1 MNMRTL
7 SLAALTLLDVPPPE
21 QVRIAARTGF
31 THVGLRLLPATPTDP
46 DYDMLGDTP
55 AVRATLAALMETGIR
70 VSDVEIVRLTPG
82 FTLDDRLQRFMET
95 AARLGAR
102 QVLVAGNDNNLQR
115 SADNLAILAAASR
128 PYGLTMNL
136 EPMPWTQ
143 LRTIADAQ
151 ALIAACGRE
160 DIGILVD
167 ALHFWRAGESL
178 AALSSLPAHQLNY
191 MQLCDGAAQRPESE
205 QELIRQARSARNVP
219 GEGGLDLH
227 GLMSALPATL
237 PVSLEVPLDG
247 EQGALPPLQRAQ
259 VLFNAA
265 QPYLR
270 ACASGI
276 RYDTDST
283 PGCQRVN

>member
-1 MNMRTL
+1 MNKRTL

-95 AARLGAR
+95 AARLGAG
-102 QVLVAGNDNNLQR
+102 QVLVAGNDDNLQR
-115 SADNLAILAAASR
+115 SADNLAILAAAGR
-128 PYGLTMNL
+128 PFGLTMNL

-143 LRTIADAQ
+143 LRNIAAAQ
-151 ALIAACGRE
+151 ALIAASGRE

-178 AALSSLPAHQLNY
+178 AALSARYYPT
-191 MQLCDGAAQRPESE
+191 
-205 QELIRQARSARNVP
+205 QARATGSSWMHGVGRIGAILSAFAGAEMMALNLPFESVFLIFGIP
-219 GEGGLDLH
+219 AALTVAGLAAKGIFAAGH
-227 GLMSALPATL
+227 PPVASTSPAS
-237 PVSLEVPLDG
+237 VR
-247 EQGALPPLQRAQ
+247 GA
-259 VLFNAA
+259 
-265 QPYLR
+265 
-270 ACASGI
+270 S
-276 RYDTDST
+276 
-283 PGCQRVN
+283 

>member
-1 MNMRTL
+1 MNMSRTHTTKWSQMPVISAIPTATISSPPTIWMRREL
-7 SLAALTLLDVPPPE
+7 RRNTPTARTAHAEPNAIATNGSPKPRQYATIIATPRAAVVSAVPLAVAM
-21 QVRIAARTGF
+21 IAA
-31 THVGLRLLPATPTDP
+31 
-46 DYDMLGDTP
+46 
-55 AVRATLAALMETGIR
+55 
-70 VSDVEIVRLTPG
+70 S
-82 FTLDDRLQRFMET
+82 
-95 AARLGAR
+95 
-102 QVLVAGNDNNLQR
+102 
-115 SADNLAILAAASR
+115 
-128 PYGLTMNL
+128 
-136 EPMPWTQ
+136 
-143 LRTIADAQ
+143 
-151 ALIAACGRE
+151 GRE

-178 AALSSLPAHQLNY
+178 AALSSLPAHHLNY

-259 VLFNAA
+259 LLFNAA

-270 ACASGI
+270 SCA
-276 RYDTDST
+276 
-283 PGCQRVN
+283 

>member
-1 MNMRTL
+1 
-7 SLAALTLLDVPPPE
+7 E

-95 AARLGAR
+95 AARLGAG
-102 QVLVAGNDNNLQR
+102 QVLVAGNDDNLQR
-115 SADNLAILAAASR
+115 SADNLAILAAAGR
-128 PYGLTMNL
+128 PFGLTMNL

-143 LRTIADAQ
+143 LRNIAAAQ
-151 ALIAACGRE
+151 ALIAASGRE

-178 AALSSLPAHQLNY
+178 AALSSLPAHHL
-191 MQLCDGAAQRPESE
+191 
-205 QELIRQARSARNVP
+205 
-219 GEGGLDLH
+219 
-227 GLMSALPATL
+227 
-237 PVSLEVPLDG
+237 
-247 EQGALPPLQRAQ
+247 
-259 VLFNAA
+259 
-265 QPYLR
+265 
-270 ACASGI
+270 
-276 RYDTDST
+276 
-283 PGCQRVN
+283 